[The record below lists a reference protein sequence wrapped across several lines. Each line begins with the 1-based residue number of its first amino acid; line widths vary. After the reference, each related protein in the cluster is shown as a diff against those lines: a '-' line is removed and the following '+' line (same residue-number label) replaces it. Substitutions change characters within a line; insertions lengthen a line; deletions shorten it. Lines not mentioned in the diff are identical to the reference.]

1 MKLVLLAILSLIML
15 TGCTN
20 NQGSS
25 IGTMDEPSRDE
36 THEARPAD
44 ESSDDNN
51 SNKPNDQSNQME

>member
-1 MKLVLLAILSLIML
+1 MKFVLLAILSLIML

-36 THEARPAD
+36 THEAKPAE

-51 SNKPNDQSNQME
+51 SNKPNDQSDQMD